1 MNERKCCRCHEAI
14 ESGEDFFS
22 QDGED
27 SDEVYCIG
35 CIDDAV
41 EHSGSCWISRKRL
54 KCWALVCSSMCRK
67 KRRTRRS
74 LGRLTCSEVWWNER

>member
-14 ESGEDFFS
+14 EPGEDFFS

-41 EHSGSCWISRKRL
+41 EHGWFMLDIKE
-54 KCWALVCSSMCRK
+54 KAEM
-67 KRRTRRS
+67 
-74 LGRLTCSEVWWNER
+74 LGFGVFFDVPEETLDAPIPGQIDMFGGVVDG

>member
-1 MNERKCCRCHEAI
+1 MNDRKCCRCHEAI
-14 ESGEDFFS
+14 EPGEEFFS

-41 EHSGSCWISRKRL
+41 EHEWFMLDIKE
-54 KCWALVCSSMCRK
+54 KAEM
-67 KRRTRRS
+67 
-74 LGRLTCSEVWWNER
+74 LGFGVFVDVPEETPDAPIPGQIDMFGGVVDG